1 MSNSRNAW
9 TQEVRNMQ
17 EDEIIK
23 EIVLVQG
30 LKKWTKIAKAI
41 KDRLGIEGRTGKQC
55 RERWHNHLNP
65 DIKKETWT
73 EEEENHIFELQKQFG
88 NKWSEIATHM
98 PGRTDNSIKN
108 CFYSAIRR
116 NLRKYNKK
124 RPESEKLKGPL
135 KSLLKKPSTRA
146 ILMKTSVVSAETQT
160 PIVKSSKTIK
170 KHLNSDIKPID
181 IICPM
186 ISPMPNMG
194 IFSFPITP
202 STTPSIMS
210 SKFTSS
216 YFNFPD
222 EISLME
228 NMYAKNDIEPTKEV
242 IKSEQTTPRY
252 FLPHFSPKTTFQHYF
267 TPRNSNSQ

>member
-1 MSNSRNAW
+1 MSNLRNSW
-9 TQEVRNMQ
+9 SQE
-17 EDEIIK
+17 EDEIIR
-23 EIVLVQG
+23 EIVMIQG
-30 LKKWTKIAKAI
+30 MKKWTKIAKAI
-41 KDRLGIEGRTGKQC
+41 KERLGIEGRTGKQC

-65 DIKKETWT
+65 EINKEIWT
-73 EEEENHIFELQKQFG
+73 EDEENQIFELQKQLG

-146 ILMKTSVVSAETQT
+146 ILMRSSDSLSEVQT
-160 PIVKSSKTIK
+160 TVPKAQKAIK
-170 KHLNSDIKPID
+170 KYLNTDIKPID
-181 IICPM
+181 IICPT
-186 ISPMPNMG
+186 ISPLPTLGM
-194 IFSFPITP
+194 FSYPITP

-210 SKFTSS
+210 SKFTSC

-222 EISLME
+222 EISIME
-228 NMYAKNDIEPTKEV
+228 SMYMKNDNEISGDV
-242 IKSEQTTPRY
+242 IRSEQTTPRY